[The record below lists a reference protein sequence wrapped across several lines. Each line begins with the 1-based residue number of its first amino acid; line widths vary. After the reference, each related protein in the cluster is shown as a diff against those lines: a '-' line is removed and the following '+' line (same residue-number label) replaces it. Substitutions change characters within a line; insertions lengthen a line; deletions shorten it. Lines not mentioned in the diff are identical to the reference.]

1 VYKRQETGGLMR
13 GEMIITDVHRAR
25 EEGREE
31 GEARGRT
38 EGRIKAYIELL
49 KDGLISIAD
58 AAKNLC
64 MSEDEIKK
72 LMT

>member
-1 VYKRQETGGLMR
+1 MR

-25 EEGREE
+25 EEG
-31 GEARGRT
+31 EAR
-38 EGRIKAYIELL
+38 GRIKAYIELI